1 MDRSQD
7 PAQADGS
14 GPEPDEHVPEARA
27 EVAPESAPARA
38 GAQDTPPEPQPE
50 PAEEPRPTPEVP
62 PSDTLAE
69 GGSEPRGAGAGE
81 SGQERPEPA
90 STVDPQDG
98 AESPESEPS
107 PAPGPREPSGGA
119 AQGPPA
125 AVRSPEA
132 PPSGTPSAAPPGTP
146 VTQPPRPGPVPGP
159 APGSAPGQAP
169 APASGPVPGHP
180 APPGAP
186 HSGSPH
192 MPSPPAGHQ
201 AAHGAPPGPPPP
213 GGPQGPPSGPSAE
226 PPSPVA
232 GEPRA
237 NRGCAVA
244 AVTAIAATALALLV
258 GGVWAVVALV
268 TMDKG
273 FERLPECAAAEG
285 EALDELVPG
294 FEAGIDEAI
303 DGLPDERREGV
314 QCRWETTADS
324 PHTPAAARVVLV
336 RAEAD
341 AQSSGDEGAA
351 GLLEG
356 ASERRD
362 RTALSG
368 MGDEAYSW
376 FEPDSEPLG
385 WGCVGT
391 RTANLYAETC
401 YTTSGDFAGTESVS
415 EADLVDG
422 AKRLAKELQAELD
435 AQREG

>member
-1 MDRSQD
+1 M
-7 PAQADGS
+7 
-14 GPEPDEHVPEARA
+14 
-27 EVAPESAPARA
+27 
-38 GAQDTPPEPQPE
+38 PP
-50 PAEEPRPTPEVP
+50 P
-62 PSDTLAE
+62 P
-69 GGSEPRGAGAGE
+69 
-81 SGQERPEPA
+81 
-90 STVDPQDG
+90 
-98 AESPESEPS
+98 
-107 PAPGPREPSGGA
+107 
-119 AQGPPA
+119 PP
-125 AVRSPEA
+125 P
-132 PPSGTPSAAPPGTP
+132 
-146 VTQPPRPGPVPGP
+146 
-159 APGSAPGQAP
+159 
-169 APASGPVPGHP
+169 
-180 APPGAP
+180 
-186 HSGSPH
+186 
-192 MPSPPAGHQ
+192 GHQ
-201 AAHGAPPGPPPP
+201 AAQGTPPGPPP
-213 GGPQGPPSGPSAE
+213 GGPQGPPPGSSAE

-232 GEPRA
+232 DEPRS

-273 FERLPECAAAEG
+273 FERLPECSAAEG
-285 EALDELVPG
+285 EALEELVPG

-303 DGLPDERREGV
+303 DGLPEPRREGV

-341 AQSSGDEGAA
+341 AQTSGEEGAA

-356 ASERRD
+356 SSERRD

-376 FEPDSEPLG
+376 FEADSEPLG

-401 YTTSGDFAGTESVS
+401 YTTSADFGGTESVS

-435 AQREG
+435 TQREG